1 MKWLWVLLLVVAS
14 AFAADSAES
23 ADKKESKE
31 KNYKKYIAEQDYVS
45 EFIRK
50 RLPFKTRVSEPF
62 TVGQTIHAVGTL
74 SEKPTR

>member
-23 ADKKESKE
+23 TDKKESKE
-31 KNYKKYIAEQDYVS
+31 KNYKKYIAEQDY
-45 EFIRK
+45 